1 MTFLTRLLSKLRPD
15 RRPAEARD
23 PVKTTAPSALS
34 SLRVRA
40 AAGDAEAQ
48 FQLGGFYETGRGV
61 PQNFVDAVKWFK
73 AAAEQGSVPAQ
84 DRLGE
89 IYVTGRGAPGSVTA
103 SAAAHLEA
111 GGEDSALRRLF
122 PQGLTVRQDFVE
134 ALGWNQKAADGGD
147 VGAQVRLAYQF
158 AAGRGAAKNYTQA
171 ERWFTAAAAA
181 GAGAGGP
188 ALCQLLAG
196 GYSSA

>member
-48 FQLGGFYETGRGV
+48 FQLGGLYETGRGV
-61 PQNFVDAVKWFK
+61 PQNFVDAVRWFK

-84 DRLGE
+84 GRLGE
-89 IYVTGRGAPGSVTA
+89 IYLNGRGAPVSVTA

-111 GGEDSALRRLF
+111 GGEGSALRRPF
-122 PQGLTVRQDFVE
+122 PQGLTRRPAVDGAFRLDP
-134 ALGWNQKAADGGD
+134 KAPDGGP
-147 VGAQVRLAYQF
+147 VG
-158 AAGRGAAKNYTQA
+158 
-171 ERWFTAAAAA
+171 
-181 GAGAGGP
+181 
-188 ALCQLLAG
+188 
-196 GYSSA
+196 